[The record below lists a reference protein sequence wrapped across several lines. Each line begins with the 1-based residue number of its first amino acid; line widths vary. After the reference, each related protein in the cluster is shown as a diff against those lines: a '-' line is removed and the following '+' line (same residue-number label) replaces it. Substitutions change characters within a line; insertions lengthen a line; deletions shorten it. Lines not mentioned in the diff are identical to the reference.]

1 MGTDGQT
8 ATPETFRVGVKQVL
22 TGRRSKRAC
31 GSDRQPSDDAEN
43 SYDETDG
50 SSRPAVPDAFGWA
63 PSLFGRPSTGDQEM
77 GPASED
83 PIETGAEDG
92 RLVEAELVTVLL
104 VGVALFLVPEPAT
117 SAVGIGLVAAGVAVW
132 LVGRLSSER

>member
-1 MGTDGQT
+1 
-8 ATPETFRVGVKQVL
+8 
-22 TGRRSKRAC
+22 
-31 GSDRQPSDDAEN
+31 
-43 SYDETDG
+43 
-50 SSRPAVPDAFGWA
+50 
-63 PSLFGRPSTGDQEM
+63 M